1 MMIFPNLEVALPTK
15 GHLMRNSASNII
27 HSKKPL
33 TFCLKITISRF
44 ADCMIP
50 NFEWVKNATG
60 QNLCDALKAISN
72 CKTAHPKCQN
82 EYVGLAYG
90 IANVS
95 I

>member
-1 MMIFPNLEVALPTK
+1 
-15 GHLMRNSASNII
+15 
-27 HSKKPL
+27 
-33 TFCLKITISRF
+33 
-44 ADCMIP
+44 MIP

-72 CKTAHPKCQN
+72 CKTAHPKCHN

-95 I
+95 IFEPSSIKKETC